1 MIIGDKFGNIH
12 LLDVSRKLVLD
23 KKEVPKYKGKRI
35 INISTA
41 CIEWVDTKL
50 IYAAVVARASP
61 IISIF
66 VVKNN
71 DNKIHHLYSL
81 NVCPEFE
88 NPENLENN
96 EG

>member
-1 MIIGDKFGNIH
+1 MVIGDKFGHVH
-12 LLDVSRKLVLD
+12 LMDVSRKLVLD
-23 KKEVPKYKGKRI
+23 KKDLHRYKGKRI

-61 IISIF
+61 IISIL
-66 VVKNN
+66 VIKNN
-71 DNKIHHLYSL
+71 ENKICHLYSI
-81 NVCPEFE
+81 NICPEFE
-88 NPENLENN
+88 NPDQLENN

>member
-1 MIIGDKFGNIH
+1 MSSSSNFQGSKPQSKMIIGDKFGQVH

-61 IISIF
+61 IVSIF
-66 VVKNN
+66 VFKNRFVYN
-71 DNKIHHLYSL
+71 IFYR
-81 NVCPEFE
+81 
-88 NPENLENN
+88 
-96 EG
+96 

>member
-1 MIIGDKFGNIH
+1 MIIGDKFGQVH

-50 IYAAVVARASP
+50 
-61 IISIF
+61 
-66 VVKNN
+66 KL
-71 DNKIHHLYSL
+71 K
-81 NVCPEFE
+81 
-88 NPENLENN
+88 
-96 EG
+96 